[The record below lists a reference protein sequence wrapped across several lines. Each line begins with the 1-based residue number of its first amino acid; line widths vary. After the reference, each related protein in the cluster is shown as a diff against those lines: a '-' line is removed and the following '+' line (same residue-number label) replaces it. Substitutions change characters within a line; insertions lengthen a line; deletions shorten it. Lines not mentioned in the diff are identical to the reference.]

1 MKTPRMS
8 LDEFKM
14 LAAGKFASQEE
25 LQSEYESFLKTI
37 EALAEVPALSATE
50 KADIFRHSWQARPQK
65 RAGLWFW
72 LGLLR
77 QPAVTFAFGLVL
89 GCLAMFAWMRPQPA
103 TAEPVAP
110 EPPLTVERTRHTQT
124 YAGKAVQALYPEIE
138 NPKIVVE
145 QAEDSGAPQ
154 RVLYGTLDDGEI
166 YVVWNL

>member
-8 LDEFKM
+8 LDEFKA
-14 LAAGKFASQEE
+14 LATNKFASQEE

-37 EALAEVPALSATE
+37 DILAEVPELSATE

-65 RAGLWFW
+65 RAGLWSW
-72 LGLLR
+72 LGWLR

-89 GCLAMFAWMRPQPA
+89 GCIAMFAWMRPQPA
-103 TAEPVAP
+103 TAGAVAP
-110 EPPLTVERTRHTQT
+110 EPPLTVERTRRAQT

-145 QAEDSGAPQ
+145 QAAESDEPQ

-166 YVVWNL
+166 TVVWNL